1 MGAARRGSVTGP
13 HLTAVLWA
21 ADPGLSAVAAVQY
34 VHMAGEVSAG
44 RGDEVAPRGDQ
55 TPGQD
60 QTAPSSELRASH
72 EDRDRV
78 AEILRVAAGDGR
90 LSAEEL
96 DERLGVALTART
108 YRELAALTADLPA
121 PTGQALASPSP
132 KDLVQIDCGDGSVS
146 RDGRWVVPRRID
158 VRVRD
163 GQVRL
168 DFTEAVITTP
178 TLQIHADVHD
188 GRLKLVTRPGIVVD
202 ADDVKVSDGRVK
214 VRAPWVAGTPV
225 VLRVDI
231 SGIVHD
237 GHITARPPRRNL
249 WQWLLRRPKPYAA
262 LRAS

>member
-1 MGAARRGSVTGP
+1 
-13 HLTAVLWA
+13 
-21 ADPGLSAVAAVQY
+21 
-34 VHMAGEVSAG
+34 
-44 RGDEVAPRGDQ
+44 
-55 TPGQD
+55 
-60 QTAPSSELRASH
+60 
-72 EDRDRV
+72 V

-90 LSAEEL
+90 LTAEEL

-121 PTGQALASPSP
+121 AAAQPLASPAP

-146 RDGRWVVPRRID
+146 RDGRWVVPRRMD

-168 DFTEAVITTP
+168 DFTEAVITSP

-202 ADDVKVSDGRVK
+202 ADDVTVSDGRVK
-214 VRAPWVAGTPV
+214 VRAPFVVDTPV

-231 SGIVHD
+231 SGMVHD
-237 GHITARPPRRNL
+237 GHITARPPRRNF
-249 WQWLLRRPKPYAA
+249 WEWLLRRPKPYAA
-262 LRAS
+262 LRSS